1 VLVRRVILA
10 FCAVFLAAVIA
21 TAVADR
27 QAQSTRAVAPPQEV
41 AGTPGAPVVRGSLP
55 GDRVVRANVGDV
67 VSIAVTTTEPDEATI
82 PELGVDAPTSGDV
95 PGVLEFVA
103 DAPGRYPVLRSSD
116 QRPLGTLV
124 VAPAP
129 R

>member
-1 VLVRRVILA
+1 MLA

-55 GDRVVRANVGDV
+55 GDRVVRASVGDV
-67 VSIAVTTTEPDEATI
+67 VSISVKTAEPDEATI

-95 PGVLEFVA
+95 PGLLEFVA
-103 DAPGRYPVLRSSD
+103 DAPGRYAVLRSSD
-116 QRPLGTLV
+116 DRPLGTLV
-124 VAPAP
+124 VAAGA